1 MLARPADPSD
11 PLLCVLGCVAASFPS
26 PAEGY
31 EDNSLDVH
39 SYVVQNPA
47 ATFFWRVRG
56 DTLTHEGILDGSV
69 LVVDRSVPSKPGKLA
84 VVEDGEV
91 FAVLRLDRSERVV
104 CGIVVACVTRFR

>member
-1 MLARPADPSD
+1 MLARPADPRD
-11 PLLCVLGCVAASFPS
+11 LLLCVLGCVAAGFPS

-39 SYVVQNPA
+39 SYVVRNPA

-69 LVVDRSVPSKPGKLA
+69 LVVDRSVDPKVGKLA